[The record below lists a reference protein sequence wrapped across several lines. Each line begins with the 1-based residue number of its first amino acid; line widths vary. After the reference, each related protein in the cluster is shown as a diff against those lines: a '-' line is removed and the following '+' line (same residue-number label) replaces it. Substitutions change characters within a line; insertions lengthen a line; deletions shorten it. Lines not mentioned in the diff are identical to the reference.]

1 MRHDGPNSNDPDA
14 VACNSQESEHID
26 MMKLRMFCQVF
37 GMILKQF
44 VGALGTAV
52 CRTGLEAAGAG
63 RSYRAGETKANW
75 GGQTGDCRS
84 NKETLGVGQ
93 GGARETS
100 GCGEA
105 HDVVSEGR
113 SIPKENVGE
122 GKEGCF
128 EAERPLPDL
137 NR

>member
-37 GMILKQF
+37 GVILKQF
-44 VGALGTAV
+44 VGTLGTAV

-93 GGARETS
+93 GGAREPPAAAKHTTLS
-100 GCGEA
+100 ARDAAFRKKMLAREKKA
-105 HDVVSEGR
+105 ASKRKGR
-113 SIPKENVGE
+113 SQI
-122 GKEGCF
+122 
-128 EAERPLPDL
+128 
-137 NR
+137 